1 MAAGMRKAMVS
12 SRVSRPPGS
21 HDERRPQIG
30 RKADRKS
37 EGSNQTQERIV
48 TDCCVCM
55 CMRPGLAGERSSRLD
70 EQRAGSKMSTG
81 CDSQR
86 VSVAPR
92 YIVVRRVSGRV
103 APWVEA
109 LRPSGVKAFHEGGGA
124 CVLGWCGLWTK
135 RRSQDGDKWRRPEC
149 AVEATRLGD
158 NEQRSTAW

>member
-1 MAAGMRKAMVS
+1 MTKDGHRSVEKLIGKAKEAI
-12 SRVSRPPGS
+12 RP
-21 HDERRPQIG
+21 
-30 RKADRKS
+30 KS
-37 EGSNQTQERIV
+37 GLSPIAV
-48 TDCCVCM
+48 CVCVYAS
-55 CMRPGLAGERSSRLD
+55 GAGERSSRLD

-124 CVLGWCGLWTK
+124 CVLGCGLWTK